1 MGEPSITDW
10 ISAIASLG
18 GMVIAAITAYVA
30 YREYLKPPVQLP
42 DPQSAEAASANVN
55 ENELQV
61 FNTSKQRTL
70 LKIGSQGLECWLLD
84 KTSKQDKHQW
94 TISSAEARRIVDE
107 RDVIVT
113 PGYKVNS
120 GLFKI
125 GKRRNWLYSKKLFP
139 EPDYLHGE
147 LINLLKKVQ

>member
-70 LKIGSQGLECWLLD
+70 PKSQN
-84 KTSKQDKHQW
+84 TS
-94 TISSAEARRIVDE
+94 
-107 RDVIVT
+107 
-113 PGYKVNS
+113 PLG
-120 GLFKI
+120 
-125 GKRRNWLYSKKLFP
+125 
-139 EPDYLHGE
+139 
-147 LINLLKKVQ
+147 